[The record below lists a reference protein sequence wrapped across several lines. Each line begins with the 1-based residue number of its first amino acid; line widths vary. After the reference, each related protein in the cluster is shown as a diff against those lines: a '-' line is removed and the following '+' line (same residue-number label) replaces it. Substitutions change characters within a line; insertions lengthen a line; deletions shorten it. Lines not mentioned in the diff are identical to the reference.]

1 MTLLGHRSSKNIISK
16 TTKTYHPRAG
26 QSASSK
32 NLHTYQ
38 YWGYK
43 RGWKAKDYLCI
54 IVHWKYA
61 LSRRLVNNFGFLFI
75 KIVKLAFHVLDM
87 DFCLRVSA
95 TMIALAKN
103 HPRSVLFWLLNCQE
117 PIMALVVCL
126 FHFFLKLK
134 RKIFEMMHWWYWKFV
149 HSFILYLISDFRH
162 YPSQTISPCSYP
174 TPQLPLDC
182 NFSTGF
188 RWQRRGGVATLK
200 EKKTHEKRNIA
211 FTLLRPIFKK
221 AFFLAMGW
229 PEKEKN
235 PYFFVMF
242 NQ

>member
-61 LSRRLVNNFGFLFI
+61 LSRRLVNNFGFLSI

-103 HPRSVLFWLLNCQE
+103 HPRSVLFWLLVKSPLWLLLFVYFIFSETKTQNFRDD
-117 PIMALVVCL
+117 ALMVLEIC
-126 FHFFLKLK
+126 
-134 RKIFEMMHWWYWKFV
+134 
-149 HSFILYLISDFRH
+149 SFIHF
-162 YPSQTISPCSYP
+162 
-174 TPQLPLDC
+174 
-182 NFSTGF
+182 
-188 RWQRRGGVATLK
+188 
-200 EKKTHEKRNIA
+200 
-211 FTLLRPIFKK
+211 IFNKW
-221 AFFLAMGW
+221 F
-229 PEKEKN
+229 
-235 PYFFVMF
+235 
-242 NQ
+242 